1 MHELSI
7 KYPAVERYDGWLK
20 SIASELSTSIHD
32 NRLDLPKQF
41 GEGEFRQYYPCE
53 WLTVSYFRIFLKK
66 EIEFHRIGKA
76 NRPYIPIV
84 FYLMDTEQIVDDK
97 HYHVGLHNPNS
108 IFISS
113 PHIDSKWIIPANK
126 WVTNL
131 TLAFKKDW
139 LLNQSITSDS
149 YIYQLINQKDSF
161 YIFESITPP
170 LLKIINAIEKEITS
184 SHQLGNLK
192 IFNHAFQLFTQ
203 FTEQLNSRE
212 KIQTKINITSADL
225 KTLFKIRKII
235 LDNIPQTPSIE
246 TLANEAAM
254 SVSKLQKKFKQVFGK
269 SITQFAL
276 REKMRLAKTLL
287 ATQNYSVSNVAYNL
301 GYSNISHFSKAFYN
315 CYQINPGAYLA
326 SIGQIS
332 R

>member
-7 KYPAVERYDGWLK
+7 KYPAIEHSDDWLK
-20 SIASELSTSIHD
+20 SIARELSTSIHD
-32 NRLDLPKQF
+32 NCLDLPKQF
-41 GEGEFRQYYPCE
+41 GKGEFRQYYPCE
-53 WLTVSYFRIFLKK
+53 WLTVSYFRIFLKRS
-66 EIEFHRIGKA
+66 IEFHRIGKA

-84 FYLMDTEQIVDDK
+84 FYLIDTEQIVDDK
-97 HYHVGLHNPNS
+97 HYHVGLHNPNG
-108 IFISS
+108 IFMPS
-113 PHIDSKWIIPANK
+113 PHIDSKWIVPANE

-131 TLAFKKDW
+131 TLAFKKEW
-139 LLNQSITSDS
+139 LLNQISNSDS
-149 YIYQLINQKDSF
+149 YVYQLINQKDSF

-170 LLKIINAIEKEITS
+170 LLKIIKAIEQEITS

-212 KIQTKINITSADL
+212 KFETKINITSTDL
-225 KTLFKIRKII
+225 KTLFKIRKIL
-235 LDNIPQTPSIE
+235 LDNVPTTPSIE

-269 SITQFAL
+269 SISQFAL

-287 ATQNYSVSNVAYNL
+287 ATQNYSVSDVAYKL
-301 GYSNISHFSKAFYN
+301 GYSNVSHFAKAFNN
-315 CYQINPGAYLA
+315 CYQINPSAYLA
-326 SIGQIS
+326 SIGSIPG
-332 R
+332 